1 MEIEQEFLKSIFFKK
16 ALTIRRTEEKLLDLF
31 SKGELNGT
39 VHTSIGQEFV
49 GVAISE
55 NTSLEDVFFSNH
67 RGHGHF
73 LSRTDDVFG
82 LISEVMGR
90 KSGIS
95 KGVGGSQHLYSYNF
109 YSNGIQGGLVPIA
122 SGVALSQKLSKTN
135 QITVVFIGDGTLGE
149 GVVYESF
156 NIASKWELPLLIVIE
171 NNKIAQ
177 STNVGTTMAGSM
189 KKRAEAFDI
198 KYEESNTWDIIDL
211 REKSKNVI
219 DYVRNEKKPALFEIE
234 TYRLGAHSKGD
245 DSRDINEVK
254 KYWGKDI
261 ILQILEKHKENTISL
276 LNDIDQHINQAISN
290 ARLNEYCDYCP
301 TLSTAND
308 NSEIAWKE
316 LASDSTAE
324 RRYSDYIYESL
335 RSLLSN
341 YNKSIVI
348 GEDIESPYGGAF
360 KITKDLSEIYPGRV
374 INTPISE
381 AAIVGIGSGLS
392 LRGWIV
398 VVEIMFGDFMTLTFD
413 QILNHA
419 SKFCTM
425 YGKEIQLPLVI
436 RTPTGGK
443 RGYGPTH
450 SQSLEKFFLGIPNI
464 NVYSLN
470 KYLRPDIFYSTLFD
484 KGKTPSLV
492 FENKQLYPKTFNTTS
507 KLGFKILI
515 STDLFPSIKVIP
527 DTDFFH
533 VTIVCYGGI
542 LEDVEEAAF
551 QLFIEEEILCE
562 IICLTQL
569 YPLDI
574 RHIQKSVSL
583 TKKLL
588 IVEEGS
594 KFVSLSGEII
604 SELIEMNTEIEKVKR
619 ISYDNI
625 IPSSYQRELEL
636 LPNSTKI
643 IKTVKAMI

>member
-1 MEIEQEFLKSIFFKK
+1 MEIEKEFLKSIFFKK
-16 ALTIRRTEEKLLDLF
+16 ALIIRRAEEKLLDLF

-39 VHTSIGQEFV
+39 VHTCIGQEFV

-82 LISEVMGR
+82 LISEVMGK

-95 KGVGGSQHLYSYNF
+95 KGVGGSQHLHSYNF

-149 GVVYESF
+149 GIVYESL
-156 NIASKWELPLLIVIE
+156 NIVSKWELPLLIVIE

-177 STNVGTTMAGSM
+177 STNANTTMAGSI
-189 KKRAEAFDI
+189 KKKAAAFDI
-198 KYEESNTWDIIDL
+198 KYEESNIWDIMDL

-219 DYVRNEKKPALFEIE
+219 DYVRNEKKPAVFEIE

-245 DSRDINEVK
+245 DNRDTNEIK
-254 KYWGKDI
+254 NYWEKDI
-261 ILQILEKHKENTISL
+261 ILQILTKYKENTISL
-276 LNDIDQHINQAISN
+276 LNDVDQHIDQAIAK
-290 ARLNEYCDYCP
+290 ARLNDYCDYCP
-301 TLSTAND
+301 TPSMAN
-308 NSEIAWKE
+308 NSEIEWKE
-316 LASDSTAE
+316 LASDSTTE
-324 RRYSDYIYESL
+324 RRYSEYIYESL
-335 RSLLSN
+335 RNLMSN

-392 LRGWIV
+392 LMGWIV
-398 VVEIMFGDFMTLTFD
+398 VVEIMFGDFMTLAFD

-425 YGKEIQLPLVI
+425 YGNEIQLPLVI

-464 NVYSLN
+464 NIYSLN

-492 FENKQLYPKTFNTTS
+492 FENKLLYSKTFTTVS

-515 STDLFPSIKVIP
+515 SSNLFPSIKVIP

-533 VTIVCYGGI
+533 VTIVCYGGM
-542 LEDVEEAAF
+542 LDDVEEATF
-551 QLFIEEEILCE
+551 RLFIEEEILCE
-562 IICLTQL
+562 IVCLTQL

-574 RHIQKSVSL
+574 KAIQQSVSM

-604 SELIEMNTEIEKVKR
+604 SELIEINTEIEKVKR
-619 ISYDNI
+619 VSYDDI
-625 IPSSYQRELEL
+625 IPSSYQREIEL
-636 LPNSTKI
+636 LPNPTKI
-643 IKTVKAMI
+643 IEAVKEMI